1 VNQSLPVG
9 VDNSQTNSIG
19 LFTCRYHALDLFG
32 DHYIV
37 YGLLSCN
44 RLHCAQKRVQLI
56 HLNAV
61 VIEFHYEG
69 FAFLADAIDL
79 GGGDGWGVYPD
90 DTGRDRGGECDEC
103 GGGWS
108 GFILSLV
115 LWRTRTYISIC
126 FSMFYRA
133 GFVMLRHFFI

>member
-19 LFTCRYHALDLFG
+19 LFTYMYRALDLFG

-44 RLHCAQKRVQLI
+44 RLHRAQKRVQLM

-61 VIEFHYEG
+61 VIAFQYEG
-69 FAFLADAIDL
+69 FAFLADAIDP
-79 GGGDGWGVYPD
+79 GDGDGWGVYPD
-90 DTGRDRGGECDEC
+90 DTGRDPGGEC
-103 GGGWS
+103 G
-108 GFILSLV
+108 
-115 LWRTRTYISIC
+115 
-126 FSMFYRA
+126 
-133 GFVMLRHFFI
+133 